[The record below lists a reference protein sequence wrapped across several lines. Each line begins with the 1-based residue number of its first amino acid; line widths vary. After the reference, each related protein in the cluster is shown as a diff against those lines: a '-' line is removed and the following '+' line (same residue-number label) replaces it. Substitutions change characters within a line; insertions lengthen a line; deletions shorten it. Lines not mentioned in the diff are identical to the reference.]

1 MLETDVNAGVT
12 GNEPPTGDPAQA
24 TPPAAGDPG
33 QGGGAPSGGGEQTVE
48 RPGYLDSMPDTHK
61 NNEALYAFKTPGD
74 LADAALKSLEKQEI
88 KPPGPDASPEDKAN
102 WNALLGV
109 PTDPNGYEFAKPE
122 DLPAGMGYNE
132 EKAAAF
138 AKDCHE
144 KGIPKEHAR
153 FMFDRYN
160 NEMAEMVR
168 AQDKALSDTIEANKK
183 KLTEQHQSDFET
195 VQKKADEIVFR
206 LGGSD
211 FLQGL
216 ESEGLKVDVLTSP
229 TMINFMLKLEKAVIS
244 DSAMP
249 GQGGGKGADE
259 VPRDARGHAEFSY
272 GSMPESQTS

>member
-1 MLETDVNAGVT
+1 MLETENNAGVT

-24 TPPAAGDPG
+24 TPPAVGDPG
-33 QGGGAPSGGGEQTVE
+33 QGGGAQTQGGEQQVE
-48 RPGYLDSMPDTHK
+48 RPGYMDSMPDSHK
-61 NNEALYAFKTPGD
+61 NNEALYAFKTPGE
-74 LADAALKSLEKQEI
+74 LADAALKSLEKQEL

-102 WNALLGV
+102 WNALLGI
-109 PTDPNGYEFAKPE
+109 PTGPEGYEFVKPE
-122 DLPAGMGYNE
+122 NMPTGMGYNE

-153 FMFDRYN
+153 FMFERYN
-160 NEMAEMVR
+160 NEIAEMVT
-168 AQDKALSDTIEANKK
+168 AQDKALNDAIAANKK
-183 KLTEQHQSDFET
+183 KLEEQHQSNFEA

-229 TMINFMLKLEKAVIS
+229 TMINFMLKLEKAVIG

-249 GQGGGKGADE
+249 GQGKAGGGEE
-259 VPRDARGHAEFSY
+259 VPRDARGHAEFTY
-272 GSMPESQTS
+272 GSMESQTS